1 MSASDPAALG
11 SPVPALEVGRYG
23 RGVLLACLG
32 ALFWSLSGVLIR
44 LTEAATSWQIV
55 FYRALAM
62 SLTLLILAVRYRGRD
77 LPLRR
82 AGRDAL
88 LAGLA
93 FSSASCCFIL
103 AIGYV
108 TVANAL
114 FMSGIAPFITALLAR
129 AWLGEAVPSRTWYAM
144 LLAAAGVVV
153 MVRSSLAFDGLFGNV
168 LALGSAVSF
177 ALVSACL
184 RKGRQNDMAAAVLW
198 SGLSSTMAA
207 AVILAVTGEG
217 FAITQRDLALC
228 AFMGTVQ
235 LGLGSLCYA
244 YAARHLAAAP
254 LQLLALAE
262 LAVARLGLAGG
273 RRGADGDPGRRCDDP
288 RGHGLPGQRTD
299 APAGGTRRRL
309 TLRQR
314 GLEGRRAVRLRPAK
328 LVCYGPSAFRTGKV
342 LRVLRRPRAGCSRA
356 TE

>member
-1 MSASDPAALG
+1 MSASDPAAIG

-62 SLTLLILAVRYRGRD
+62 SLTLLLILAVRYRGRVD

-82 AGRDAL
+82 GGRDAL

-129 AWLGEAVPSRTWYAM
+129 AWLGESVPSRTWYAM

-262 LAVARLGLAGG
+262 LVLSPVWVWLVVDEVPTAATLVGGAMILVATAFQASARMPRPVAAGVG
-273 RRGADGDPGRRCDDP
+273 
-288 RGHGLPGQRTD
+288 
-299 APAGGTRRRL
+299 
-309 TLRQR
+309 
-314 GLEGRRAVRLRPAK
+314 
-328 LVCYGPSAFRTGKV
+328 
-342 LRVLRRPRAGCSRA
+342 
-356 TE
+356 

>member
-62 SLTLLILAVRYRGRD
+62 SLTLLLILAVRYRGRVD

-82 AGRDAL
+82 GGRDAL

-129 AWLGEAVPSRTWYAM
+129 AWLGESVPSRTWYAM

-262 LAVARLGLAGG
+262 LVLSPVWVWLVVDEVPTAATLVGGAMILVATAFQASARMPRPVA
-273 RRGADGDPGRRCDDP
+273 PGV
-288 RGHGLPGQRTD
+288 G
-299 APAGGTRRRL
+299 
-309 TLRQR
+309 
-314 GLEGRRAVRLRPAK
+314 
-328 LVCYGPSAFRTGKV
+328 
-342 LRVLRRPRAGCSRA
+342 
-356 TE
+356 

>member
-1 MSASDPAALG
+1 MSATDPAALG

-44 LTEAATSWQIV
+44 LTETSTSWQIV

-62 SLTLLILAVRYRGRD
+62 SLTLLLILAVRYRGRID

-129 AWLGEAVPSRTWYAM
+129 AWLGETVPSRTWYAM

-198 SGLSSTMAA
+198 SGLSSTVAA
-207 AVILAVTGEG
+207 AIILAVTGEG
-217 FAITQRDLALC
+217 FAISQRDLALC

-262 LAVARLGLAGG
+262 LVLSPVWVWLVVDEVPTAATLLGGAMILAATAFQASARMPRPVA
-273 RRGADGDPGRRCDDP
+273 PGV
-288 RGHGLPGQRTD
+288 G
-299 APAGGTRRRL
+299 
-309 TLRQR
+309 
-314 GLEGRRAVRLRPAK
+314 
-328 LVCYGPSAFRTGKV
+328 
-342 LRVLRRPRAGCSRA
+342 
-356 TE
+356 

>member
-62 SLTLLILAVRYRGRD
+62 SLTLLLILAVRYRGRVD
-77 LPLRR
+77 IPLRR

-207 AVILAVTGEG
+207 AVIARHRRGL
-217 FAITQRDLALC
+217 RDHTARPRLVCLHGDGAAGPGLAL
-228 AFMGTVQ
+228 
-235 LGLGSLCYA
+235 LCL
-244 YAARHLAAAP
+244 RRPPPRRRTAAAP
-254 LQLLALAE
+254 WPWPNSCC
-262 LAVARLGLAGG
+262 RPSGSGWWST
-273 RRGADGDPGRRCDDP
+273 RC
-288 RGHGLPGQRTD
+288 
-299 APAGGTRRRL
+299 RRR
-309 TLRQR
+309 RPWS
-314 GLEGRRAVRLRPAK
+314 AVR
-328 LVCYGPSAFRTGKV
+328 
-342 LRVLRRPRAGCSRA
+342 
-356 TE
+356 

>member
-62 SLTLLILAVRYRGRD
+62 SLTLLLILAVRYRGRVD

-82 AGRDAL
+82 GGRDAL

-129 AWLGEAVPSRTWYAM
+129 AWLGESVPSRTWYAM

-184 RKGRQNDMAAAVLW
+184 RKGRQNDMAAARW
-198 SGLSSTMAA
+198 RAA
-207 AVILAVTGEG
+207 
-217 FAITQRDLALC
+217 
-228 AFMGTVQ
+228 
-235 LGLGSLCYA
+235 
-244 YAARHLAAAP
+244 
-254 LQLLALAE
+254 
-262 LAVARLGLAGG
+262 
-273 RRGADGDPGRRCDDP
+273 
-288 RGHGLPGQRTD
+288 
-299 APAGGTRRRL
+299 
-309 TLRQR
+309 
-314 GLEGRRAVRLRPAK
+314 
-328 LVCYGPSAFRTGKV
+328 
-342 LRVLRRPRAGCSRA
+342 
-356 TE
+356 

>member
-1 MSASDPAALG
+1 
-11 SPVPALEVGRYG
+11 
-23 RGVLLACLG
+23 
-32 ALFWSLSGVLIR
+32 
-44 LTEAATSWQIV
+44 
-55 FYRALAM
+55 M
-62 SLTLLILAVRYRGRD
+62 SLTLLLILAVRYRGRVD

-82 AGRDAL
+82 GGRDAL

-129 AWLGEAVPSRTWYAM
+129 AWLGESVPSRTWYAM

-153 MVRSSLAFDGLFGNV
+153 MVRSSLAFDGLLGNV
-168 LALGSAVSF
+168 LALGSATSF
-177 ALVSACL
+177 ALVSVCL
-184 RKGRQNDMAAAVLW
+184 RKGRQNDMSAAVLW
-198 SGLSSTMAA
+198 SGLSSTACA
-207 AVILAVTGEG
+207 AVILAALGEG
-217 FAITQRDLALC
+217 FALSQRDLALC

-262 LAVARLGLAGG
+262 LVLSPVWVWLVVDEVPTAATLVGGAMILVATAFQAGA
-273 RRGADGDPGRRCDDP
+273 RMPRPVAPGV
-288 RGHGLPGQRTD
+288 G
-299 APAGGTRRRL
+299 
-309 TLRQR
+309 
-314 GLEGRRAVRLRPAK
+314 
-328 LVCYGPSAFRTGKV
+328 
-342 LRVLRRPRAGCSRA
+342 
-356 TE
+356 

>member
-62 SLTLLILAVRYRGRD
+62 SLTLLLILAVRYRGRVD

-82 AGRDAL
+82 GGRDAL

-129 AWLGEAVPSRTWYAM
+129 AWLGESVLSRTWYAM

-217 FAITQRDLALC
+217 FAITQRDLTLC

-262 LAVARLGLAGG
+262 LVLSPVWVWLVVDEVPTAATLVGGAMILVATAFQASARMPRPVAAGVG
-273 RRGADGDPGRRCDDP
+273 
-288 RGHGLPGQRTD
+288 
-299 APAGGTRRRL
+299 
-309 TLRQR
+309 
-314 GLEGRRAVRLRPAK
+314 
-328 LVCYGPSAFRTGKV
+328 
-342 LRVLRRPRAGCSRA
+342 
-356 TE
+356 